1 LGPQL
6 LRWVKKYIG
15 VMRTWDTAY
24 PGRILGWGFAL
35 EFYPKEPA
43 LTITFIRWYF
53 IIEKDYS

>member
-1 LGPQL
+1 M
-6 LRWVKKYIG
+6 RHRTFKKG
-15 VMRTWDTAY
+15 WLKGGTSD
-24 PGRILGWGFAL
+24 GWGFAL